1 MNCELGLIRLNFG
14 ENFREDLTWANMEI
28 LAKRFQKFS
37 LHSPENQ
44 TNPIFIFEFIQ
55 SSIVIHRIGQVK
67 TDSDI
72 TKRSLY
78 FDKNQ
83 HHTISI

>member
-1 MNCELGLIRLNFG
+1 MGEYGNFG
-14 ENFREDLTWANMEI
+14 ET
-28 LAKRFQKFS
+28 FS
-37 LHSPENQ
+37 KIFTSFSGNKNQ

-67 TDSDI
+67 TDLHI

-83 HHTISI
+83 HHTITI